1 MPARSAIAID
11 LGRRWLRAIHA
22 TRSRQRL
29 RVRRIVS
36 EPLPE
41 DLAADD
47 PKAVG
52 AWVGRTLSEASFPK
66 SRATIAIAREHVAL
80 KRITL
85 PTIDARE
92 LPEMTRLALRRE
104 LPFDP
109 DSAVIDFV
117 VLDQTAN
124 STTVL
129 AVAAPDHVVSDARQ
143 MAKAAG
149 LGVERISLRSMGS
162 AALVGTLPYEPGK
175 DGVNGT
181 LTVDISSESVEFSVV
196 VDGGIRFSRAG
207 ELPAVDELSALTDAI
222 LTETRRTWMS
232 YRIVEDSNDVRRAIV
247 LGADRLSTPVAGS
260 IGELLN
266 VDTEVLEAH
275 PWVEGCDQDMNSTWP
290 LAGLLLEPGL
300 SLQMIDFAHPRK
312 APDLAARRRR
322 MVLGSVGLVAV
333 GLLAAWTVAK
343 TKLADLESESEVLAA
358 QSRSAIPDRQ
368 RYKRDQLKL
377 THLEHWES
385 ARIDWLE
392 HIARLYEIVPQSDQL
407 VFDGW
412 DGSLDFR
419 GVRYDK
425 DRGWSAPKRIK
436 IVIEGESRD
445 RATADAFRAALVES
459 EAYAARSVGANARGG
474 RRLPF
479 SFSYTLRAAE
489 SVQGDK
495 QEQEA
500 GPRAPQPA
508 EGTEGET

>member
-1 MPARSAIAID
+1 
-11 LGRRWLRAIHA
+11 
-22 TRSRQRL
+22 
-29 RVRRIVS
+29 VS

-66 SRATIAIAREHVAL
+66 AIATIAIAREHVAL

-85 PTIDARE
+85 PTVDAQE

-104 LPFDP
+104 LPFDA

-117 VLDQTAN
+117 ILDQTAN

-129 AVAAPDHVVSDARQ
+129 AVAAPDRVVSHARQ

-162 AALVGTLPYEPGK
+162 AALVGTLPYEPAK

-181 LTVDISSESVEFSVV
+181 LTVDISSERVEFSVV
-196 VDGGIRFSRAG
+196 VEGGIRFSRAS
-207 ELPAVDELSALTDAI
+207 ELPAADEASALADAV

-247 LGADRLSTPVAGS
+247 LGAQRLSIPAAGS

-275 PWVEGCDQDMNSTWP
+275 PWVEGCDQDMNGTWP

-300 SLQMIDFAHPRK
+300 SLETIDFAHPRR
-312 APDLAARRRR
+312 APDLAARRRQ
-322 MVLGSVGLVAV
+322 MVLGSIGIVAV
-333 GLLAAWTVAK
+333 ALLAAWTVAK
-343 TKLADLESESEVLAA
+343 TELGDLEHRSQVLAA
-358 QSRSAIPDRQ
+358 QRTSAIPDRQ

-377 THLEHWES
+377 THLDHWET

-392 HIARLYEIVPQSDQL
+392 HIAGLYEIVPQPDQL

-425 DRGWSAPKRIK
+425 DRGWSAPKQVK
-436 IVIEGESRD
+436 IVIEGEARD
-445 RATADAFRAALVES
+445 RATGDAFREGLVES
-459 EAYAARSVGANARGG
+459 DRYSARSVGVDARGG

-489 SVQGDK
+489 SAQDDK
-495 QEQEA
+495 QEQEPAPRDPPPA
-500 GPRAPQPA
+500 GGR
-508 EGTEGET
+508 EGEA